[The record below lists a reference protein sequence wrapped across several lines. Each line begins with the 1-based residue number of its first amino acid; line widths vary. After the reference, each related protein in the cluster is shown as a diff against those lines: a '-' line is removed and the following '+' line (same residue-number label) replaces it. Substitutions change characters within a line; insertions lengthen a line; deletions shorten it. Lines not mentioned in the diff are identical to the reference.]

1 MNIAYNLVDFTTQG
15 IDDMKTG
22 DVFRVSKES
31 YDNISGADVY
41 KIPSNLKV
49 FLFQDSRNPNC
60 DNVEPLM
67 MCESA
72 LPYEIR
78 DASYIVNLHTGK
90 MIEVRGQVHAI
101 LKQLTFTMYDFSF
114 GESKFSISEMRAS
127 DAANKPGELFID
139 FMDTDNCNVNM
150 YKNAE
155 IVNKTVY
162 TTVQDALTLFP
173 LRMCIN
179 DASRN
184 KYYLLNISSGYFES
198 RYFCGGEQRV
208 FMKLDSSYI
217 AMEFSPM
224 IKKLITD

>member
-15 IDDMKTG
+15 IDDMKSG

-31 YDNISGADVY
+31 YDNISGSDVY

-127 DAANKPGELFID
+127 DSVNKPGELFID
-139 FMDTDNCNVNM
+139 FMDTDNGNVNM

-155 IVNKTVY
+155 IGNKTVY
-162 TTVQDALTLFP
+162 TTVQDAFTLFP
-173 LRMCIN
+173 LRMCI
-179 DASRN
+179 DDTSIN
-184 KYYLLNISSGYFES
+184 KYYLLDMASGYFES
-198 RYFCGGEQRV
+198 CYFSGGEQRV